1 MKKILFAF
9 AAAVALFASCNQ
21 NDNTPVVE
29 FALTDQMVAVGNENV
44 SDANIIVDGTNVYI
58 EIPYENKAELAA
70 LEVIFENLPEGVA
83 VEDLT
88 FDFSQGATAQVTFT
102 KQSTDFVY
110 TVSAVAA
117 QPNPRFSKVEL
128 TYAGADEASSEDDV
142 TSVAGSDLVVKFKS
156 GTALNALKLAYEV
169 LPAGTKVYKDGV
181 EVAQNAVID
190 FSATDGV
197 KFTLKCENVEKEYT
211 VKAVT
216 TGISTITRL
225 WGRYGKPETVEANW
239 YDLETT
245 GIGGLGN
252 YRNVAMDANYVY
264 MPKAGAPEV
273 NVINAKTGEF
283 VKQLN
288 VDGIAGGVHLTSA
301 VQVADN
307 AGSSVVLVSN
317 LVNAKDSH
325 LKVYAWTDLNAAP
338 TVALD
343 YVLPD
348 AYRFGDKFQ
357 LEGNWTSGR
366 LVFVSYAG
374 TTDRP
379 VAIFDINAG
388 VINPEPTIVKIG
400 NVAKAANSI
409 GGLYRYSDTE
419 YVWAGTG
426 DLFVTYNVAN
436 GAFTQNYVCAD
447 GGRFSHPM
455 QDLNFFTFNDQNYV
469 AYARLL
475 NSYQDGAIRFQE
487 VNGATIAETMTS
499 VDTSKDKQHILGDPD
514 PEKSFVTAD
523 KNTNG
528 CAGCDVYQAADGTT
542 YVVGLVTGSGLSVFE
557 LK

>member
-216 TGISTITRL
+216 TGKSVFKRVWGLYEKPSTVSASPI
-225 WGRYGKPETVEANW
+225 YGE
-239 YDLETT
+239 
-245 GIGGLGN
+245 GGKLPLGGN
-252 YRNVAMDANYVY
+252 RNVAINDKYVFLPHFGGSKVDVLNITDGTY
-264 MPKAGAPEV
+264 V
-273 NVINAKTGEF
+273 KT
-283 VKQLN
+283 LDN
-288 VDGIAGGVHLTSA
+288 TGIEGGFSTTTTA
-301 VQVADN
+301 RIIDN
-307 AGSSVVLVSN
+307 NGSDILLVSN
-317 LVNAKDSH
+317 MVGANGNTDPLRIYAYMDLEAAAGTEAAKPV
-325 LKVYAWTDLNAAP
+325 KVLEYAQTGQ
-338 TVALD
+338 
-343 YVLPD
+343 
-348 AYRFGDKFQ
+348 RIGDKFTV
-357 LEGNWTSGR
+357 EGNWQNGKLYFYSMTSSK
-366 LVFVSYAG
+366 VF
-374 TTDRP
+374 
-379 VAIFDINAG
+379 IFSISSG
-388 VINPEPTIVKIG
+388 VISSEPTVITLSDAPGPYVGVYKKFSDSEYIWTGAGKLPKVFDASG
-400 NVAKAANSI
+400 NLVLAVTDGSNYSI
-409 GGLYRYSDTE
+409 PTHDIAFFDYNEQKYM
-419 YVWAGTG
+419 
-426 DLFVTYNVAN
+426 LFVTLAN
-436 GAFTQNYVCAD
+436 Q
-447 GGRFSHPM
+447 
-455 QDLNFFTFNDQNYV
+455 
-469 AYARLL
+469 
-475 NSYQDGAIRFQE
+475 YQDAYINIQE
-487 VNGATIAETMTS
+487 INTSTLVEALNAPAGKGKISIA
-499 VDTSKDKQHILGDPD
+499 DPSGN
-514 PEKSFVTAD
+514 EVTAN
-523 KNTNG
+523 KNGNG
-528 CAGCDVYQAADGTT
+528 VAGLDVRTIDGVVYAA
-542 YVVGLVTGSGLSVFE
+542 VVVPGSGISLFE
-557 LK
+557 IR

>member
-21 NDNTPVVE
+21 NDDTPVVE

-88 FDFSQGATAQVTFT
+88 FDFSQGATTQVTFT

-128 TYAGADEASSEDDV
+128 TYAGADAASLEDDV

-197 KFTLKCENVEKEYT
+197 KFTLKCETVEKEYT

-264 MPKAGAPEV
+264 MPKAGGPEV

-288 VDGIAGGVHLTSA
+288 VDGIAGGVHQTSA

-374 TTDRP
+374 TADRP

-400 NVAKAANSI
+400 NVAKAGTSI

-426 DLFVTYNVAN
+426 DLLVTYNVAN

-455 QDLNFFTFNDQNYV
+455 HDLNFFTFNDQNYV

-475 NSYQDGAIRFQE
+475 NRYYDGAIRFQE
-487 VNGATIAETMTS
+487 VNSATIAETMTS
-499 VDTSKDKQHILGDPD
+499 VDTSKDKQFILGDPD
-514 PEKSFVTAD
+514 PKKPYVTAES
-523 KNTNG
+523 NGNG